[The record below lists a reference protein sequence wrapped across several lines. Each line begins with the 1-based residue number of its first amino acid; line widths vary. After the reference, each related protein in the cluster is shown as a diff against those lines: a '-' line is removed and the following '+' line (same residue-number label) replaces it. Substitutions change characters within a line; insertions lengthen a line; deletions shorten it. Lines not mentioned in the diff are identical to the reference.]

1 MSDSPSQ
8 IWSRSAPKTKLSQS
22 KDLSLAPGRGAEP
35 GHVGTLTKRRRSF
48 VYKRIIFKSEIGK
61 TKAEKSEIK
70 KSEMEK
76 IENPGIE
83 DRKMGNGK
91 IENRKIEN
99 RRSKNREKSRIGK
112 QTCTS
117 QKSKVE

>member
-22 KDLSLAPGRGAEP
+22 KSDLSLAPDRGAEP
-35 GHVGTLTKRRRSF
+35 GHVGALTKKRRSF
-48 VYKRIIFKSEIGK
+48 EYKRIIFRSEIGK

-83 DRKMGNGK
+83 DRKMVA
-91 IENRKIEN
+91 R
-99 RRSKNREKSRIGK
+99 
-112 QTCTS
+112 
-117 QKSKVE
+117 